1 MPYIEWDNSLSVG
14 VEVIDEQHMRIV
26 DYINEI
32 HDTLHAPMTV
42 SDREERV
49 MQVVNSAIDY
59 TESHFDFEE
68 DMLEK
73 VNYPYLKAHTRVHQL
88 FVRRIHDY
96 KTRLENGEDIAR
108 ELMDTLMHWLLN
120 HIRSEDK
127 NYAKW
132 MSGTDERSLP

>member
-1 MPYIEWDNSLSVG
+1 VPYIEWDNSLSVG